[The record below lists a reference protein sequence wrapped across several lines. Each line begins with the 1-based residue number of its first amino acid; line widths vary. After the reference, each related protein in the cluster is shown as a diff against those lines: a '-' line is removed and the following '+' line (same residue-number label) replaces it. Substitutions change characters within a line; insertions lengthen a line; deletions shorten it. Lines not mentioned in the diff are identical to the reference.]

1 MTLTSKVLIG
11 LATGLAIGVAIS
23 ATTSPV
29 MQGLPAYLE
38 PIGTLWVN
46 ALRMIVIPL
55 VVSAILLGVTSLP
68 DTRTIGRIGGRAFLL
83 FLVVL
88 VGAALFAVVVAP
100 PVFSVLPIDA
110 ATAQS
115 LRASVAAASGEAVE
129 NASRITGFRQWLID
143 LLPTNP
149 IRAAADGAML
159 PLIVFSLIFGL
170 GLTKATAVNRETF
183 MRCVQ
188 AVMEASLTVVR
199 WVLAA
204 APLGVFAITVPLAQR
219 LGIAAA
225 GAVGYYMIAVSLMCV
240 AFMVLLY
247 AIAIVLGRQS
257 LSTFS
262 RASAS
267 AQAVAFSSRSSLV
280 SLPAMLEGSDTILR
294 LPLSI
299 RSFFLPLAVATFR
312 AGGAIGIPVG
322 VIFLAR
328 LYGVP
333 LDAQQLATIALV
345 SVLTTF
351 SVPGIPGG
359 SIIVMVPVLMAA
371 GLPVDGIGLLL
382 GVDTIPDM
390 FRTTTNVTGD
400 MAAATVL
407 ARYEQDTGPAA
418 PASEPPVIAQS
429 GEIEPIARAGI
440 TPS

>member
-11 LATGLAIGVAIS
+11 LVTGLAIGIALS
-23 ATTSPV
+23 ATTSPLLL
-29 MQGLPAYLE
+29 GLPAYIE
-38 PIGTLWVN
+38 PLGTLWVN

-68 DTRTIGRIGGRAFLL
+68 DTRTIGRIGGRAFVL

-88 VGAALFAVVVAP
+88 LSAAVFAVVVAP
-100 PVFSVLPIDA
+100 PVFSLLPIDA

-115 LRASVAAASGEAVE
+115 LRASVSAASGEAVQ

-159 PLIVFSLIFGL
+159 PLIVFSIVFGL
-170 GLTKATAVNRETF
+170 GLTKATPAHRQTF
-183 MRCVQ
+183 MRVVQ
-188 AVMEASLTVVR
+188 AVMDASLTVVR

-204 APLGVFAITVPLAQR
+204 APIGVFAIAVPLATR
-219 LGIAAA
+219 LGLAAA
-225 GAVGYYMIAVSLMCV
+225 GAVVYYVVAVSLMCI
-240 AFMVLLY
+240 AFMVVLY
-247 AIAIVLGRQS
+247 GVAIVFGRQR
-257 LSTFS
+257 LPAFA

-280 SLPAMLEGSDTILR
+280 ALPALLEGSETTLR

-322 VIFLAR
+322 VLFLAR
-328 LYGVP
+328 LYGVS
-333 LDAQQLATIALV
+333 LDTQQLATIAVV

-351 SVPGIPGG
+351 TVPGIPGG

-371 GLPVDGIGLLL
+371 GLPADGIGLLL
-382 GVDTIPDM
+382 GVDTVPDM

-407 ARYEQDTGPAA
+407 ARYEQDSSPAEPA
-418 PASEPPVIAQS
+418 PTHPVA
-429 GEIEPIARAGI
+429 AA
-440 TPS
+440 T